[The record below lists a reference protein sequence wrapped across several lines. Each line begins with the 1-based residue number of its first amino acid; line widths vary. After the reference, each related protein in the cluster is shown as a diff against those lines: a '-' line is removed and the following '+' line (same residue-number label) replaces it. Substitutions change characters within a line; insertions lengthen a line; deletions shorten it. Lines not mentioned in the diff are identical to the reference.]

1 MVEPYFMAAAQTQPG
16 TYLVTGTAGFI
27 GFRVAGMLLE
37 AGHRVVGID
46 NLAPAYDIRIKEW
59 RLAQVKK
66 HPGFTYLPFDIS
78 EADSVVEIF
87 KKQQAQ
93 EGRPFTAVIN
103 LAARAGVRAS
113 IENPAVYVGTNI
125 TGTLNLLNACRD
137 FGTNKFILSSTSSLY
152 GEGHPAP
159 YVESLNTERMLSPY
173 AATKKAA
180 EVLCYTYH
188 YLYKIDMTIFRYFT
202 VYGPAGRPDMMPF
215 KFVQRITEGRAIPV
229 FGDGKQ
235 SRDFTYVDDIARG
248 TILGLK
254 PVGYEVVNLGSDE
267 PIILSDAIATLE
279 RLIGKQAVIERLPR
293 HPADVVSTWANI
305 DKAKSLLG
313 WKPQVSFEQGIQ
325 NTINWYNENRSWA
338 SDIKT

>member
-1 MVEPYFMAAAQTQPG
+1 MAVTPTQPG
-16 TYLVTGTAGFI
+16 TYLVTGAAGFI
-27 GFRVAGMLLE
+27 AFRVVAMLLE
-37 AGHRVVGID
+37 AGHRVIGVD

-59 RLAQVKK
+59 RLAQNQKNPRFVY
-66 HPGFTYLPFDIS
+66 HHFDIS
-78 EADSVVEIF
+78 DVDSVNNIF
-87 KKQQAQ
+87 QLQKDS
-93 EGRPFTAVIN
+93 EGRPFDGVIN

-113 IENPAVYVGTNI
+113 IENPSVYVQTNI

-137 FGTNKFILSSTSSLY
+137 YGVKKFVLSSTSSLY

-215 KFVQRITEGRAIPV
+215 KFVQRITEGRPITV
-229 FGDGKQ
+229 FGDGTS

-254 PVGYEVVNLGSDE
+254 PVGYEIVNLGSDA
-267 PIILSDAIATLE
+267 PIVLSDAIATLE
-279 RLIGKQAVIERLPR
+279 KLIGKKAIIDRHPR
-293 HPADVVSTWANI
+293 HPADVISTWANI
-305 DKAKSLLG
+305 NKAKTLLG
-313 WKPQVSFEQGIQ
+313 WKPQTSFATGIQ
-325 NTINWYNENRSWA
+325 STIDWYNANRSWA
-338 SDIKT
+338 SEITT

>member
-1 MVEPYFMAAAQTQPG
+1 MAADQTSPT
-16 TYLVTGTAGFI
+16 TYLLTGTAGFI
-27 GFRVAGMLLE
+27 GFRVAEMLLE
-37 AGHRVVGID
+37 AGHRVVGVD
-46 NLAPAYDIRIKEW
+46 NIAPAYDIRIKEW
-59 RLAQVKK
+59 RLAQVKS
-66 HPGFTYLPFDIS
+66 HPRFTYHHFDIS
-78 EADSVVEIF
+78 DVDSVTNLF
-87 KKQQAQ
+87 KQQQAE
-93 EGRPFTAVIN
+93 EGRPFAAVIN

-113 IENPAVYVGTNI
+113 IENPAVYVQTNI

-137 FGTNKFILSSTSSLY
+137 FGVKKFILSSTSSLY

-215 KFVQRITEGRAIPV
+215 KFVQRISEGRTIPV
-229 FGDGKQ
+229 FGDGTQ

-254 PVGYEVVNLGSDE
+254 PVGYEAVNLGSDE
-267 PIILSDAIATLE
+267 PVILSDAIAMLE
-279 RLIGKQAVIERLPR
+279 KFIGKKAVIERLPR

-313 WKPQVSFEQGIQ
+313 WKPQVPFELGIQ
-325 NTINWYNENRSWA
+325 NTINWYKANRSWA
-338 SDIKT
+338 SEINT